1 MWGMDDVAWLSVEA
15 WQPVW
20 PLWRR
25 LLLSWDTKGQSS
37 YGRVNSE
44 WRPPVTRVKFRLALE
59 GFVTDYIGDRHQIRS
74 LAGQCVNYIRN
85 NRTAGWP
92 G

>member
-1 MWGMDDVAWLSVEA
+1 MLGMDDVAACHLR
-15 WQPVW
+15 PV
-20 PLWRR
+20 RQCC
-25 LLLSWDTKGQSS
+25 LLLSRDTRGQSS

-44 WRPPVTRVKFRLALE
+44 PRPPVTRVKFRLALE